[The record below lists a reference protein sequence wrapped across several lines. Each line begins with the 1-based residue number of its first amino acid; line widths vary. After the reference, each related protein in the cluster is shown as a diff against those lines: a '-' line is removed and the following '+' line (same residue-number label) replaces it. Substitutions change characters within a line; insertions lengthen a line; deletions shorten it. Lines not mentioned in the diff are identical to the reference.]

1 MIQIGRTMRHWYLIL
16 FLQRFD
22 VLIPQPS
29 SNGPLLRYFDLL
41 YRLLPLLH
49 DLLLITNPLNDLPRP
64 LSTLLPSLPPTTQL
78 LLQIIEGYIAGL
90 VTADLSE
97 HLRHFLM

>member
-1 MIQIGRTMRHWYLIL
+1 MIKIGRTMRHWYLIL

-29 SNGPLLRYFDLL
+29 SDGPLLRYFDLL
-41 YRLLPLLH
+41 YHLFPLLY
-49 DLLLITNPLNDLPRP
+49 DLLLITNPLNNLPRP
-64 LSTLLPSLPPTTQL
+64 LSTLLPSLPPATQL
-78 LLQIIEGYIAGL
+78 LLQVIEGDIASL

-97 HLRHFLM
+97 HLRHFIV